1 MIVNNA
7 PTPTQTLTFLS
18 FFSPP
23 EKLKHVK
30 EIMALTVRGV
40 SKTQPVSVKI
50 NAVV

>member
-1 MIVNNA
+1 MIVNKC
-7 PTPTQTLTFLS
+7 PTPTQTLTPLT

-23 EKLKHVK
+23 EKLK